1 MTNLVYYTKVIYM
14 KYPSSLIK
22 LLIRLQSVV
31 GFMLSF
37 TSHSKKKSKIFRS
50 ENKIHTE
57 CLEMS
62 NEIKS
67 ELNDSNMLLTQMS
80 IEKETLMCYKN
91 IFSNIYKK
99 TVV

>member
-1 MTNLVYYTKVIYM
+1 M

-31 GFMLSF
+31 GFMSSF
-37 TSHSKKKSKIFRS
+37 TSHSKKKAKIFRS

-67 ELNDSNMLLTQMS
+67 ELSDSNMLLTQMS

-99 TVV
+99 PVV